1 MTDDRRSV
9 RTLALSLRRGQGI
22 FRWSILPIL
31 ALWGCAAAASE
42 AHAQSQDEERC
53 IPVEQF
59 LVGDLGMR
67 AEIDPDTIDDWR
79 TQRHLPGCRVTA
91 AGVTQLSMEAEAAR
105 FYERLQAAGWSRTP
119 DPRDAPAES
128 SLRFRTGETDC
139 LFNFYEGLLLFTEAE
154 LEVSTAMAPRPGE
167 ARYNVFVMCKPAMD
181 AAPRGTP

>member
-1 MTDDRRSV
+1 MTDDRRIA
-9 RTLALSLRRGQGI
+9 RSLTSRRGQDA
-22 FRWSILPIL
+22 FRRGLLSILVL
-31 ALWGCAAAASE
+31 LGCVAAASE
-42 AHAQSQDEERC
+42 VQGQSQDEERC
-53 IPVEQF
+53 VPVERF

-91 AGVTQLSMEAEAAR
+91 AGVTQLDMEAEAGR
-105 FYERLQAAGWSRTP
+105 FYERLQAAGWTRTP

-154 LEVSTAMAPRPGE
+154 LEVSTAMVPGPGE
-167 ARYNVFVMCKPAMD
+167 ARYNVLVMCKPAMD
-181 AAPRGTP
+181 AVPRGTP